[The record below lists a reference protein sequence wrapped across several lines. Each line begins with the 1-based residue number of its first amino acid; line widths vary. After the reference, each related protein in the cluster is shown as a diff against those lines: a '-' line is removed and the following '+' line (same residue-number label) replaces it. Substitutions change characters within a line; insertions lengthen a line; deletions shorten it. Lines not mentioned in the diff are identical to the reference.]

1 MVKSVFGVISETRDH
16 RCVED
21 IITQT

>member
-1 MVKSVFGVISETRDH
+1 MVKSVFGDISETRDH